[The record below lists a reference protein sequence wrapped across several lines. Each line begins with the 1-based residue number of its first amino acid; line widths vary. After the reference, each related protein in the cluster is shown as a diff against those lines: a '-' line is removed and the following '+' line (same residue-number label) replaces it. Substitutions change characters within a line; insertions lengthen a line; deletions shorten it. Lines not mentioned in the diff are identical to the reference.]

1 MVRTMRR
8 AWLPFLLA
16 VHLSFTACDRQ
27 AGLSGRFAEVVIVVP
42 ARDAAGLETL
52 TRDAQLTFPSAPMGE
67 SSAGQIV
74 VRNVGDAPL
83 TLSRVRLVSGS
94 PAFALELPQ
103 SVTLEAQQETTLGV
117 TFSPEQDADPSRAT
131 VPHEAVFELETSG
144 GLPDEAKATISVEA
158 VAEARDCYVPG
169 VLDFG
174 EVPVNQAVLFPVS
187 LANPSTST
195 SLATFSAIG
204 GADPAFFSVDLG
216 SPLEVEPGSRAR
228 LLVRFSPQ
236 AEIDYRASLSVRRRP
251 SCPEGQVQLVGRG
264 SAQAIS
270 WSPSELGF
278 GRVPLETTSTRAVT
292 ITNRTGVALT
302 LNATVQGEGFALGGA
317 PAEVPA
323 RGSSTVEVRCR
334 PTRLGALTGTLALD
348 LGTMP
353 TLPGR
358 VALRCSG
365 GGPRLRVSPSPLAF
379 GQVPLLNG
387 PEGTPLSAAQQTS
400 VTRRLRLENVG
411 TPPTQPLDTSYNL
424 VLGRDGSPPFL
435 SLTPLGAT
443 TSGEYSVALVRPDP
457 AGVPAVVGRNFFDV
471 EVTLRPTATGVRD
484 AVLTVYSNDAI
495 EPVQQVR
502 LTALAQVSQR
512 CLLSVT
518 PLGLGFGDVPP
529 GSTASLTVQ
538 VRNDAQTGCLVSGV
552 EIASG
557 SHPGFTLASGQPSF
571 LVGPGQVVPL
581 QVRFDATG
589 LPTGTAATGF
599 LRLVGAG
606 SVAPTLVGLS
616 ARVAR
621 CLVTVPDEVDFGN
634 IKLGCGSSGRTVQV
648 FNTCG
653 SPVRLAS
660 VGVVG
665 APFAIAAAAAIPAGG
680 LVLQPS
686 TSASVTVTYRPP
698 DLGQHTGTLELRGQE
713 GGSVRTFPVPLRGVG
728 DTTGTTVES
737 YVQPPQSMADV
748 LFTIDDSC
756 SMADEQLALG
766 NNFTAFMRYATL
778 ASVNYQLAV
787 VTTNDS
793 GTNGGAFVTR
803 ANEPL
808 ILSNATP
815 DVANVFRRRVDV
827 GTGGAG
833 IERPLSTTLKAL
845 TPPLITGPHQGFLRS
860 DANLAVIVVS
870 DAEDQSAEP
879 ISYYVTR
886 LPLVKGVARR
896 HQVTISVIGPFS
908 PVSMTCMTEGQDMTG
923 RYDAVIQATRGV
935 KQTICKSDWASDLEQ
950 LGRTALG
957 PRNTFFVRNPPD
969 TLQPVDVTVN
979 GQAVSNAWT
988 YDPTANT
995 IVFADGQQPGAGTTV
1010 TITYQS
1016 MCL

>member
-1 MVRTMRR
+1 MRH
-8 AWLPFLLA
+8 AWLLFPFA
-16 VHLSFTACDRQ
+16 VLVSSSACDRRG
-27 AGLSGRFAEVVIVVP
+27 GLSGRFAEVVIVVP
-42 ARDAAGLETL
+42 AVDATGLETL
-52 TRDAQLTFPSAPMGE
+52 TRDAQLTFPPAPMGE
-67 SSAGQIV
+67 ASAGQIV

-103 SVTLEAQQETTLGV
+103 TVTLEAQQETTLGV
-117 TFSPEQDADPSRAT
+117 TFSPEQDPDPSRAT
-131 VPHEAVFELETSG
+131 VLHEAIFELETEG
-144 GLPDEAKATISVEA
+144 GRAGETLASIGVEA
-158 VAEARDCYVPG
+158 VAEARDCYVPR

-174 EVPVNQAVLFPVS
+174 DVPLNQAVLFPLS
-187 LANPSTST
+187 LANGSSSTTVAS
-195 SLATFSAIG
+195 FSPIG
-204 GADPAFFSVDLG
+204 GPDPAFFSVDLT

-236 AEIDYRASLSVRRRP
+236 AELAYRAELTVRRRP
-251 SCPEGQVQLVGRG
+251 SCPEGRVELVGRG
-264 SAQAIS
+264 SAQGIT
-270 WSPSELGF
+270 WSPTELSF
-278 GRVPLETTSTRAVT
+278 GRLPIDAAATRAVT
-292 ITNRTGVALT
+292 ITNGTGVALT
-302 LNATVQGEGFALGGA
+302 LTTAVQGDGFSLRGA

-323 RGSSTVEVRCR
+323 RGSATVEVECK
-334 PTRLGALTGTLALD
+334 PPRLGALTGTLSLD
-348 LGTMP
+348 LGTTP

-358 VALRCSG
+358 VGLRCSG
-365 GGPRLRVSPSPLAF
+365 GGPRLRVSPAPLVF

-387 PEGTPLSAAQQTS
+387 ADGTPLSAAQQTS

-411 TPPTQPLDTSYNL
+411 TPPMQALDPSYNL
-424 VLGRDGSPPFL
+424 VLGREGAPPFL

-457 AGVPAVVGRNFFDV
+457 AGVPAVIGRNFFDV
-471 EVTLRPTATGVRD
+471 EVTLRPVAAGVRD
-484 AVLTVYSNDAI
+484 AVLSVYSNDGV

-502 LTALAQVSQR
+502 VTAVAQASQR

-518 PLGLGFGDVPP
+518 PVGLGFGDVAP
-529 GSTASLTVQ
+529 GSSELLTVQ
-538 VRNDAQTGCLVSGV
+538 VRNNAQTGCLVSGV

-571 LVGPGQVVPL
+571 LVGPGQVVAM

-589 LPTGTAATGF
+589 LETGTAASGF

-606 SVAPTLVGLS
+606 SQAPTLVGLS

-653 SPVRLAS
+653 SPVRLS
-660 VGVVG
+660 SFGVVG
-665 APFAIAAAAAIPAGG
+665 APFAIAASPAIPAGG
-680 LVLQPS
+680 LLLQPS
-686 TSASVTVTYRPP
+686 TSAALTVTYRPP
-698 DLGQHTGTLELRGQE
+698 DLGTHTGTLELRGQE
-713 GGSVRTFPVPLRGVG
+713 GASTRTFPVPLRGVG
-728 DTTGTTVES
+728 DNTGTTVES
-737 YVQPPQSMADV
+737 YVQPAQSMADV

-766 NNFTAFMRYATL
+766 NNFTAFIRYATL

-793 GTNGGAFVTR
+793 GINGGAFVPR
-803 ANEPL
+803 PSEPL
-808 ILSNATP
+808 ILTNATP

-827 GTGGAG
+827 GTFGAG

-845 TPPLITGPHQGFLRS
+845 TPPLITGPHQGFLRD
-860 DANLAVIVVS
+860 DANLAIIIVS
-870 DAEDQSAEP
+870 DAQDQSMEP
-879 ISYYVTR
+879 ITYYVTR
-886 LPLVKGVARR
+886 LPLVKGVRRR

-908 PVSMTCMTEGQDMTG
+908 PQSTTCMTEGQDMTG

-979 GQAVSNAWT
+979 GQTVSNAWT
-988 YDPTANT
+988 YDPTSNT